1 MQESS
6 VTSLVAQWLRF
17 CTSNKGERVLSLV
30 RELKIPYAVWSGQ
43 KKGQSS
49 LMYYSPKLETIQ
61 VFINSRTEK
70 LQYSLSNRNCP
81 AIRKEWLLSAATWMS
96 QTDNDQWKNLD
107 FILLRFHLYA
117 IQEQPKP
124 IYGYWLEEALE
135 VTSGIME
142 MFPIL
147 SWVMITW
154 NTPGVVH

>member
-1 MQESS
+1 M
-6 VTSLVAQWLRF
+6 L
-17 CTSNKGERVLSLV
+17 CDPDK
-30 RELKIPYAVWSGQ
+30 KK

-49 LMYYSPKLETIQ
+49 LIYYSPKLETIQ
-61 VFINSRTEK
+61 VFINSTTER

-81 AIRKEWLLSAATWMS
+81 PIKKEWLLSAATWMS

-107 FILLRFHLYA
+107 FVLLRFHLYDV
-117 IQEQPKP
+117 QEQPKW

-154 NTPGVVH
+154 ILLELYIKIFML